1 MNNNEF
7 TATGILLKVVL
18 TTHSATQIPSIFPNL
33 RIHKNTIF
41 PQTTQI

>member
-18 TTHSATQIPSIFPNL
+18 TTHCATQIPSIF
-33 RIHKNTIF
+33 KNKT
-41 PQTTQI
+41 